1 MKYTYIISLP
11 DRKGI
16 GSRHRDKRGWV
27 STVVK
32 GGCSGAPL
40 LNASGELGRSVLF
53 IVDYF
58 LEDTFNQ
65 DARAGPKNR

>member
-27 STVVK
+27 GTVVK
-32 GGCSGAPL
+32 RGL
-40 LNASGELGRSVLF
+40 LRNPTIKRKG
-53 IVDYF
+53 
-58 LEDTFNQ
+58 
-65 DARAGPKNR
+65 